1 MNIRMTISTIIAISA
16 VAPAFA
22 EQDAAAIR
30 VGRNLA
36 TSKCFACHDVSPA
49 RALPPIPGPG
59 IPSFQ
64 EIANRSDVTAE
75 WLIERMGTATWH
87 IPQLPSTRL
96 PMSELSAREKSAVA
110 SFILSLRES
119 R

>member
-1 MNIRMTISTIIAISA
+1 MNICMTIATIVAISA
-16 VAPAFA
+16 VVPAFA
-22 EQDAAAIR
+22 QQNAGAIR
-30 VGRNLA
+30 AGRNLA
-36 TSKCFACHDVSPA
+36 TSKCFACHDVSPGQA
-49 RALPPIPGPG
+49 PPRITGPG

-87 IPQLPSTRL
+87 IPALPSTRL
-96 PMSELSAREKSAVA
+96 PMSQLSDREKSEVA
-110 SFILSLRES
+110 AFILSLRES